1 MSQTSEASRCGGM
14 LSRRDFLVGGA
25 ALVGLAGAG
34 RAAAP
39 RAKDGITIGIY
50 TDSHYADRKPAG
62 NRHYRDSAAKLTE
75 FVKTM
80 NEAKPDFC
88 IVLGDFVDKG
98 KTLDIERGYLRHIE
112 GIYGKF
118 TGRRYHVIGNHDVAT
133 FSKEQFVDSAKMP
146 APHHSFDVGA
156 FHCVVLDAN
165 YRKDFSHYKAGNF
178 NWTQTYVPPNEQKW
192 LAADLAAT
200 KKKTVVFIHQTLDD
214 EKGSHGVKNAPQVR
228 RVLEKSGKVLAVFQG
243 HNHGGAYR
251 KINGIE
257 YFTMRAMVTGG
268 GLKNNAHSIATITP
282 ESIKIR
288 GFGRQSSRP
297 A

>member
-1 MSQTSEASRCGGM
+1 MSQTSEVSHRPGV

-25 ALVGLAGAG
+25 ALVSLAGVG
-34 RAAAP
+34 RSAAT

-50 TDSHYADRKPAG
+50 TDSHYADRKPGG
-62 NRHYRDSAAKLTE
+62 NRYYRDSAAKLAE

-80 NEAKPDFC
+80 TKAKPDFC

-98 KTLDIERGYLRHIE
+98 KTLEIERGYLRRIE
-112 GIYGKF
+112 GIYRTF

-133 FSKEQFVDSAKMP
+133 FSKAQFVDGTKMP
-146 APHHSFDVGA
+146 APHHSFDAGA

-178 NWTQTYVPPNEQKW
+178 HWTQTYVPPDEQKW
-192 LAADLAAT
+192 LTADLAGT

-214 EKGSHGVKNAPQVR
+214 EKGSHGVKNAPDVR
-228 RVLEKSGKVLAVFQG
+228 RILEKSGKVLAVFQG

-251 KINGIE
+251 RINGIE
-257 YFTMRAMVTGG
+257 YLTMRAMVTGA
-268 GLKNNAHSIATITP
+268 GLKNNAHSIATVTP
-282 ESIKIR
+282 ASIRIR
-288 GFGRQSSRP
+288 GFGRQRSRP
-297 A
+297 T